1 MMHNF
6 AVSAVMR
13 HRLNTDEFHGNRG
26 TGEMRKQAG
35 TTIFI
40 AAALL
45 CSATLCSGLPAPAAA
60 AITGQA
66 AAADPTPPAGQQP
79 AGEAAAGQATGA
91 ALPQFTVAAT
101 SAVLLDALSGQTLFE
116 QNSGERMAPASLVKL
131 MTLYIAYD
139 TIKMG
144 LIKPDD
150 AVLISKKAW
159 ATQGSKMFVQVGTR
173 VELLTL
179 LQGIASV
186 SGNDACI
193 AVAEHIAGMEEAFVP
208 KMNEKARLLGMNNT
222 AFINVN
228 GLPAEGQYSTAA
240 DIATLAYHYLA
251 DHPEALPI
259 HSITTFTFGGIT
271 QHNRNGLLLLNEGVD
286 GLKTGWISDEEG
298 FHLVA
303 TAQRNGQRFISVVMG
318 ARNRSTRESEAL
330 KLLNYGFKNFSTATV
345 FKAQEPIA
353 TIRVWK
359 GTESQVALIAS
370 KPGIITVAAGDAP
383 RLSFTKTIPERI
395 YAPVSQGQIMGE
407 GVIALNG
414 KTLKKVALVA
424 RNAVPAGNIFKRLS
438 HTLVLSFYLPPY
450 LGWFA
455 LAFIVLG
462 MVILPMMRRKMR

>member
-1 MMHNF
+1 M
-6 AVSAVMR
+6 SK
-13 HRLNTDEFHGNRG
+13 RG
-26 TGEMRKQAG
+26 CT
-35 TTIFI
+35 TTII
-40 AAALL
+40 AALIL
-45 CSATLCSGLPAPAAA
+45 CGTALCSGVPAL
-60 AITGQA
+60 
-66 AAADPTPPAGQQP
+66 AGQQP
-79 AGEAAAGQATGA
+79 AGNAPSGQAIGA
-91 ALPQFTVAAT
+91 ALPQFTVDAT
-101 SAVLLDALSGQTLFE
+101 SAVLLDALSGQTIFE
-116 QNSGERMAPASLVKL
+116 QNAGERMAPASLVKL

-139 TIKMG
+139 AIKMG
-144 LIKPDD
+144 LIKLDD

-222 AFINVN
+222 NFINVS

-240 DIATLAYHYLA
+240 DIASLASHYLA

-259 HSITTFTFGGIT
+259 HSITTFTFSGIT
-271 QHNRNGLLLLNEGVD
+271 QQNRNGLLLLNEGVD

-318 ARNRSTRESEAL
+318 AKNRSTRESEAL

-353 TIRVWK
+353 TIPVWR
-359 GTESQVALIAS
+359 GTEDQVALIAS
-370 KPGIITVAAGDAP
+370 EPGIITVAAGDAP

-395 YAPVSQGQIMGE
+395 YAPVSQGQVLGE
-407 GVIALNG
+407 GVISLNG
-414 KTLKKVALVA
+414 TTLKKVALVTQH
-424 RNAVPAGNIFKRLS
+424 AVPAGNIFKRLS
-438 HTLVLSFYLPPY
+438 HTFLLSFYLPPY
-450 LGWFA
+450 VGWFA
-455 LAFIVLG
+455 LACIVLG
-462 MVILPMMRRKMR
+462 LVILPLIRRKLR

>member
-1 MMHNF
+1 
-6 AVSAVMR
+6 
-13 HRLNTDEFHGNRG
+13 
-26 TGEMRKQAG
+26 
-35 TTIFI
+35 
-40 AAALL
+40 
-45 CSATLCSGLPAPAAA
+45 
-60 AITGQA
+60 
-66 AAADPTPPAGQQP
+66 
-79 AGEAAAGQATGA
+79 
-91 ALPQFTVAAT
+91 
-101 SAVLLDALSGQTLFE
+101 
-116 QNSGERMAPASLVKL
+116 

-144 LIKPDD
+144 LIKLDD

-208 KMNEKARLLGMNNT
+208 KMNEKARRLGLNNT
-222 AFINVN
+222 NFVNVS

-240 DIATLAYHYLA
+240 DIATLAYHYLL

-271 QHNRNGLLLLNEGVD
+271 QPNRNGLLLLNEGVD
-286 GLKTGWISDEEG
+286 GLKTGWISNEEG

-303 TAQRNGQRFISVVMG
+303 TAQRTGQRFISVVMG
-318 ARNRSTRESEAL
+318 AKNRFTRENEAL
-330 KLLNYGFKNFSTATV
+330 KLLNYGFKNFSTATI

-353 TIRVWK
+353 TIRVWR
-359 GTESQVALIAS
+359 GTENQVALIAS
-370 KPGIITVAAGDAP
+370 ESGIITVAAGDAP
-383 RLSFTKTIPERI
+383 HLSFTKTIPERI
-395 YAPVSQGQIMGE
+395 YAPVSPGQVMGE
-407 GVIALNG
+407 GVISLNG
-414 KTLKKVALVA
+414 KTLKKVALVTQ
-424 RNAVPAGNIFKRLS
+424 NGVPAGNIFKRLA
-438 HTLVLSFYLPPY
+438 HTFLLSFYLPPY

-455 LAFIVLG
+455 LAFISLG

>member
-1 MMHNF
+1 M
-6 AVSAVMR
+6 
-13 HRLNTDEFHGNRG
+13 G
-26 TGEMRKQAG
+26 KQAR
-35 TTIFI
+35 TLII
-40 AAALL
+40 IAALL
-45 CSATLCSGLPAPAAA
+45 LCGAGLCGGGPAL
-60 AITGQA
+60 
-66 AAADPTPPAGQQP
+66 AADPAPPAGQ
-79 AGEAAAGQATGA
+79 AVGV
-91 ALPQFTVAAT
+91 ALPQFKIDAT
-101 SAVLLDALSGQTLFE
+101 SVVLIDALSGQTLFE
-116 QNSGERMAPASLVKL
+116 QNAGERMAPASLVKL

-144 LIKPDD
+144 LIKLDD

-208 KMNEKARLLGMNNT
+208 KMNEKARRLGLNNT
-222 AFINVN
+222 NFVNVS

-240 DIATLAYHYLA
+240 DIATLAYHYLI

-271 QHNRNGLLLLNEGVD
+271 QPNRNGLLLLNEGVD
-286 GLKTGWISDEEG
+286 GLKTGWISNEEG

-303 TAQRNGQRFISVVMG
+303 TAQRTGQRFISVVMG
-318 ARNRSTRESEAL
+318 AKNRFTRENEAL
-330 KLLNYGFKNFSTATV
+330 KLLNYGFKNFSTATI

-353 TIRVWK
+353 TIRVWR
-359 GTESQVALIAS
+359 GTENQVALIAS
-370 KPGIITVAAGDAP
+370 ESGIITVAAGDAP
-383 RLSFTKTIPERI
+383 HLSFTKTIPERI
-395 YAPVSQGQIMGE
+395 YAPVSPGQVMGE
-407 GVIALNG
+407 GVISLNG
-414 KTLKKVALVA
+414 KTLKKVALVTQ
-424 RNAVPAGNIFKRLS
+424 NGVPAGNIFKRLA
-438 HTLVLSFYLPPY
+438 HTFLLSFYLPPY

-455 LAFIVLG
+455 LAFISLG

>member
-1 MMHNF
+1 M
-6 AVSAVMR
+6 
-13 HRLNTDEFHGNRG
+13 G
-26 TGEMRKQAG
+26 KQAR
-35 TTIFI
+35 TLII
-40 AAALL
+40 IAALL
-45 CSATLCSGLPAPAAA
+45 LCGAGLYGGGPAL
-60 AITGQA
+60 
-66 AAADPTPPAGQQP
+66 AADPAPPAGQ
-79 AGEAAAGQATGA
+79 AVGV
-91 ALPQFTVAAT
+91 ALPQFKIDAT
-101 SAVLLDALSGQTLFE
+101 SVVLIDALSGQTLFE
-116 QNSGERMAPASLVKL
+116 QNAGERMAPASLVKL

-144 LIKPDD
+144 LIKLDD

-208 KMNEKARLLGMNNT
+208 KMNEKARRLGLNNT
-222 AFINVN
+222 NFVNVS

-240 DIATLAYHYLA
+240 DIATLAYHYLL

-271 QHNRNGLLLLNEGVD
+271 QPNRNGLLLLNEGVD
-286 GLKTGWISDEEG
+286 GLKTGWISNEEG

-303 TAQRNGQRFISVVMG
+303 TAQRTGQRFISVVMG
-318 ARNRSTRESEAL
+318 AKNRFTRENEAL
-330 KLLNYGFKNFSTATV
+330 KLLNYGFKNFSTATI

-353 TIRVWK
+353 TIRVWR
-359 GTESQVALIAS
+359 GTENQVALIAS
-370 KPGIITVAAGDAP
+370 ESGIITVAAGDAP
-383 RLSFTKTIPERI
+383 HLSFTKTIPERI
-395 YAPVSQGQIMGE
+395 YAPVSPGQVMGE
-407 GVIALNG
+407 GVISLNG
-414 KTLKKVALVA
+414 KTLKKVALVTQ
-424 RNAVPAGNIFKRLS
+424 NGVPAGNIFKRLA
-438 HTLVLSFYLPPY
+438 HTFLLSFYLPPY

-455 LAFIVLG
+455 LAFISLG

>member
-1 MMHNF
+1 M
-6 AVSAVMR
+6 
-13 HRLNTDEFHGNRG
+13 G
-26 TGEMRKQAG
+26 KQAR
-35 TTIFI
+35 TLII
-40 AAALL
+40 IAALL
-45 CSATLCSGLPAPAAA
+45 LCGAGLCGGGPAL
-60 AITGQA
+60 
-66 AAADPTPPAGQQP
+66 AADPAPPAGQ
-79 AGEAAAGQATGA
+79 AVGV
-91 ALPQFTVAAT
+91 ALPQFKIDAT
-101 SAVLLDALSGQTLFE
+101 SVVLIDALSGQTLFE
-116 QNSGERMAPASLVKL
+116 QNAGERMAPASLVKL

-144 LIKPDD
+144 LIKLDD

-208 KMNEKARLLGMNNT
+208 KMNEKARRLGLNNT
-222 AFINVN
+222 NFVNVS

-240 DIATLAYHYLA
+240 DIATLAYHYLL

-271 QHNRNGLLLLNEGVD
+271 QPNRNGLLLLNEGVD
-286 GLKTGWISDEEG
+286 GLKTGWISNEEG

-303 TAQRNGQRFISVVMG
+303 TAQRTGQRFISVVMG
-318 ARNRSTRESEAL
+318 AKNRFTRENEAL
-330 KLLNYGFKNFSTATV
+330 KLLNYGFKNFSTATI

-353 TIRVWK
+353 TIRVWR
-359 GTESQVALIAS
+359 GTENQVALIAS
-370 KPGIITVAAGDAP
+370 ESGIITVAAGDAP
-383 RLSFTKTIPERI
+383 HLSFTKTIPERI
-395 YAPVSQGQIMGE
+395 YAPVSPGQVMGE
-407 GVIALNG
+407 GVISLNG
-414 KTLKKVALVA
+414 KTLKKVALVTQ
-424 RNAVPAGNIFKRLS
+424 NGVPAGNIFKRLA
-438 HTLVLSFYLPPY
+438 HTFLLSFYLPPY

-455 LAFIVLG
+455 LAFISLG